1 MNWLDRLAA
10 IPGTIVSAAAETIQL
25 LPLEGALPNLAL
37 ATSFRHPW
45 IDLWRWNGIRT
56 FCLEESFPDAP
67 ATTTELLLH
76 PATLEWLSSLPAP
89 VRVLV
94 FKPEDRVEQTL
105 GRAGIE
111 LLNPHAGLSRRL
123 ENKLNF
129 PALAAEAGLDSL
141 PYSFF
146 TLSDALEPATVF
158 DELGDRVII
167 QFAKGFSGN
176 RTFLVRSGDEFRA
189 VRDRFRDRKCRI
201 CAFRDGATW
210 TANGCV
216 VSPFQVTVRPPF
228 MQITRWSDYRDGLP
242 PTVGSRGNLWAP
254 PAPDV
259 AQWITT
265 AMEATGRM
273 LGRYGFRGIFGADF
287 LHTPDDGRTVMIE
300 INPRL
305 VASIPILTP
314 IEMTRGMPLI
324 AAHIL
329 ALTSDEIQQEI
340 EPIEIPTR
348 GGQIIFRGSDEGVDA
363 LSREMGSGIY
373 RVSSDRGFEWVSDGW
388 SPSHVRGSQCLIWK
402 PPIEKTLYSE
412 RLRLVFDQESDTW
425 GDDPVLFF
433 HRHL

>member
-1 MNWLDRLAA
+1 MNWLDWLAA

-37 ATSFRHPW
+37 STSFRHPW
-45 IDLWRWNGIRT
+45 IDLWRRNGIRT

-76 PATLEWLSSLPAP
+76 PDTLEWLSSLPAP

-94 FKPEDRVEQTL
+94 FKPEDRVEQAL

-111 LLNPHAGLSRRL
+111 LLNPPAGVSRRL

-129 PALAAEAGLDSL
+129 PALAAEAGLDTL

-158 DELGDRVII
+158 DELGESVII

-201 CAFRDGATW
+201 CAFRDGTTW

-216 VSPFQVTVRPPF
+216 VSPFQVAVRPPF

-242 PTVGSRGNLWAP
+242 TTVGSRGNLWAP
-254 PAPDV
+254 PEPDV

-348 GGQIIFRGSDEGVDA
+348 GGQIIFRGSDEGVDG
-363 LSREMGSGIY
+363 LSREMGSGLY
-373 RVSSDRGFEWVSDGW
+373 EVSRDRGFRWVSDGW
-388 SPSHVRGSQCLIWK
+388 SPSHVRGSRCLIWK
-402 PPIEKTLYSE
+402 PPLEKTLYSE

-425 GDDPVLFF
+425 RDDPVLFF
-433 HRHL
+433 QRYL